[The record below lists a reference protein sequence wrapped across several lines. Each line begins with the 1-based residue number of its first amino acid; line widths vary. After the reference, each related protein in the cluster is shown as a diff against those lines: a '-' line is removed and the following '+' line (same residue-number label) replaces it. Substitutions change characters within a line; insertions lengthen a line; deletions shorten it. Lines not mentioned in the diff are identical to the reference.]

1 MRKSKKNKQKK
12 TYKRIKP
19 QKNEEKK
26 IDINSKPI
34 ASRKICFMTL
44 IFLIIAVCLVV
55 RIGYIQFFQTHDGVS
70 LKELASRQQTVNEV
84 ISPKRGSIYD
94 TNGKALAVSASVDTI
109 SINPKKIKDEN
120 KEKVATALSDIFE
133 LDYEDTLNKVKSE
146 SSVVTIAKKIE
157 QDKVS
162 QLQKWMSDNK
172 LTAGININ
180 EDTKRYYPYGSL
192 ASHVI
197 GFTGTD
203 GQGLYGIESKWQSTL
218 QGVSGKIVTVADG
231 KNKEISADASQY
243 VAVENGSDLYL
254 TLDVNIQSIL
264 EKYLEKGVSDAKASA
279 GSVIAMNPK
288 TGDILGMASYPY
300 YDLNSPFTLVSNYE
314 TKDMSSEDRAKSL
327 YTMWSDKNV
336 NTTYE
341 PGSTFKTIMSAI
353 ALEENITIAD
363 NPNDFS
369 CPGYIEVADRRIRC
383 ASHEVH
389 GTLSLKKALANSCN
403 VAFIQLGQRI
413 GTSTLYKYFSAFGL
427 FEKTGIA
434 LPGESSSVF
443 HDEKAVGPV
452 ELATTSFG
460 QRFEITPLQLITAV
474 SSIANGGTLMQPRI
488 VKQVI
493 NTNTENKTITN
504 LDTVPVRTVIS
515 KETADEVCKMME
527 YVVTDGSGKKGAV
540 KGYYIGGKTGTSES
554 TYSSNGNR
562 YDVSSVSYI
571 AIAPYN
577 DAEISILVVLYDPQV
592 KSSYGSTLVA
602 PIVGNM
608 LSEIL
613 PYMGIAAEGTSSG
626 TSSSNELISVP
637 DIKNKTITEATK
649 ILQNAGFKVNYS
661 GNEDA
666 NSTIVKEQVPAADSK
681 LYSNSTVILY
691 TAKNRTRTSVNV
703 PDLTGLSLAQAR
715 STLSSL
721 NLNLKYVGSGTV
733 SSQDIEKDTSVE
745 EGSVITVTLK

>member
-34 ASRKICFMTL
+34 ASRKLCFMTL
-44 IFLIIAVCLVV
+44 IFLIVAVCLVV

-146 SSVVTIAKKIE
+146 SSVVTIAKKVE

-474 SSIANGGTLMQPRI
+474 SSISNGGTLMQPRI

-540 KGYYIGGKTGTSES
+540 KGYYIGGKTGTSEA

-577 DAEISILVVLYDPQV
+577 DAEISILVVLYNPQV

-626 TSSSNELISVP
+626 TSSNNELISVP

-661 GNEDA
+661 GTEDA
-666 NSTIVKEQVPAADSK
+666 NSTIVKEQVPVADSK
-681 LYSNSTVILY
+681 LYLNSTIILY

>member
-34 ASRKICFMTL
+34 ASRKLCFMTL
-44 IFLIIAVCLVV
+44 IFLIVAVCLVV

-146 SSVVTIAKKIE
+146 SSVVTIAKKVE

-474 SSIANGGTLMQPRI
+474 SSISNGGTLMQPRI

-515 KETADEVCKMME
+515 KETD
-527 YVVTDGSGKKGAV
+527 DGICC
-540 KGYYIGGKTGTSES
+540 Y
-554 TYSSNGNR
+554 
-562 YDVSSVSYI
+562 
-571 AIAPYN
+571 
-577 DAEISILVVLYDPQV
+577 
-592 KSSYGSTLVA
+592 
-602 PIVGNM
+602 
-608 LSEIL
+608 
-613 PYMGIAAEGTSSG
+613 
-626 TSSSNELISVP
+626 
-637 DIKNKTITEATK
+637 
-649 ILQNAGFKVNYS
+649 
-661 GNEDA
+661 
-666 NSTIVKEQVPAADSK
+666 
-681 LYSNSTVILY
+681 
-691 TAKNRTRTSVNV
+691 
-703 PDLTGLSLAQAR
+703 
-715 STLSSL
+715 
-721 NLNLKYVGSGTV
+721 
-733 SSQDIEKDTSVE
+733 
-745 EGSVITVTLK
+745 

>member
-34 ASRKICFMTL
+34 ASRKLCFMTL
-44 IFLIIAVCLVV
+44 IFLIVAVCLVV

-146 SSVVTIAKKIE
+146 SSVVTIAKKVE

-314 TKDMSSEDRAKSL
+314 TKDMSSEDRTKSL

-474 SSIANGGTLMQPRI
+474 SSISNGGTLMQPRI

-540 KGYYIGGKTGTSES
+540 KGYYIGGKTGTSEA

-577 DAEISILVVLYDPQV
+577 DAEISILVVLYNPQV

-613 PYMGIAAEGTSSG
+613 PYMGIAAEGTTSG
-626 TSSSNELISVP
+626 TSSNNELISVP

-661 GNEDA
+661 GTEDA
-666 NSTIVKEQVPAADSK
+666 NSTIVKEQVPVADSK
-681 LYSNSTVILY
+681 LYSNSTIILY

-745 EGSVITVTLK
+745 EGSIITVTLK

>member
-12 TYKRIKP
+12 TYKRIKT

-44 IFLIIAVCLVV
+44 IFLIVAVCLVV

-146 SSVVTIAKKIE
+146 SSVVTIAKKVE

-314 TKDMSSEDRAKSL
+314 TKDMSSEDRTKSL

-474 SSIANGGTLMQPRI
+474 SSISNGGTLMQPRI

-540 KGYYIGGKTGTSES
+540 KGYYIGGKTGTSEA

-577 DAEISILVVLYDPQV
+577 DAEISILVVLYNPQV

-613 PYMGIAAEGTSSG
+613 PYMGIAAEGTTSG
-626 TSSSNELISVP
+626 TSSNNELISVP

-661 GNEDA
+661 GTEDA
-666 NSTIVKEQVPAADSK
+666 NSTIVKEQVPVADSK
-681 LYSNSTVILY
+681 LYSNSTIILY

>member
-12 TYKRIKP
+12 TYKKIKP

-44 IFLIIAVCLVV
+44 IFLIVAVCLVV

-146 SSVVTIAKKIE
+146 SSVVTIAKKVE

-180 EDTKRYYPYGSL
+180 EDSKRYYPYGSL

-474 SSIANGGTLMQPRI
+474 SSISNGGTLMQPRI

-540 KGYYIGGKTGTSES
+540 KGYYIGGKTGTSEA

-577 DAEISILVVLYDPQV
+577 DAEISILVVLYNPQV

-613 PYMGIAAEGTSSG
+613 PYMGIAAEGTTSG
-626 TSSSNELISVP
+626 TSSNNELISVP

-661 GNEDA
+661 GTEDA
-666 NSTIVKEQVPAADSK
+666 NSTIVKEQVPVADSK
-681 LYSNSTVILY
+681 LYSNSTIILY

-703 PDLTGLSLAQAR
+703 PDLTDLSLAQAR

>member
-44 IFLIIAVCLVV
+44 IFLIVAVCLVV

-146 SSVVTIAKKIE
+146 SSVVTIAKKVE

-474 SSIANGGTLMQPRI
+474 SSISNGGTLMQPRI

-540 KGYYIGGKTGTSES
+540 KGYYIGGKTGTSEA

-577 DAEISILVVLYDPQV
+577 DAEISILVVLYNPQV

-626 TSSSNELISVP
+626 TSSNNELISVP

-661 GNEDA
+661 GTEDA
-666 NSTIVKEQVPAADSK
+666 NSTIVKEQVPVADSK
-681 LYSNSTVILY
+681 LYSNSTIILY

>member
-34 ASRKICFMTL
+34 ASRKLCFMTL
-44 IFLIIAVCLVV
+44 IFLIVAVCLVV

-146 SSVVTIAKKIE
+146 SSVVTIAKKVE

-474 SSIANGGTLMQPRI
+474 SSISNGGTLMQPRI

-540 KGYYIGGKTGTSES
+540 KGYYIGGKTGTSEA

-577 DAEISILVVLYDPQV
+577 DAEISILVVLYNPQV

-626 TSSSNELISVP
+626 TSSNNELISVP

-661 GNEDA
+661 GTEDA
-666 NSTIVKEQVPAADSK
+666 NSTIVKEQVPVADSK
-681 LYSNSTVILY
+681 LYSNSTIILY

-703 PDLTGLSLAQAR
+703 PNLTGLSLAQAR

>member
-34 ASRKICFMTL
+34 ASRKLCFMTL
-44 IFLIIAVCLVV
+44 IFLIVAVCLVV

-146 SSVVTIAKKIE
+146 SSVVTIAKKVE

-353 ALEENITIAD
+353 ALEENITITD

-474 SSIANGGTLMQPRI
+474 SSISNGGTLMQPRI

-540 KGYYIGGKTGTSES
+540 KGYYIGGKTGTSEA

-577 DAEISILVVLYDPQV
+577 DAEISILVVLYNPQV

-626 TSSSNELISVP
+626 TSSNNELISVP

-661 GNEDA
+661 GTEDA
-666 NSTIVKEQVPAADSK
+666 NSTIVKEQVPVADSK
-681 LYSNSTVILY
+681 LYSNSTIILY

>member
-1 MRKSKKNKQKK
+1 MRKNKKNKQKK

-44 IFLIIAVCLVV
+44 IFLIVAVCLVV

-146 SSVVTIAKKIE
+146 SSVVTIAKKVE

-180 EDTKRYYPYGSL
+180 EDTKRYYPYGNL

-314 TKDMSSEDRAKSL
+314 TKDMSSEDKAKSL

-474 SSIANGGTLMQPRI
+474 SSISNGGTLMQPRI

-540 KGYYIGGKTGTSES
+540 KGYYIGGKTGTSEA

-577 DAEISILVVLYDPQV
+577 DAEISILVVLYNPQV

-613 PYMGIAAEGTSSG
+613 PYMGIAAEGTTSG
-626 TSSSNELISVP
+626 TSSNNELISVP

-661 GNEDA
+661 GTEDA
-666 NSTIVKEQVPAADSK
+666 NSTIVKEQVPVADSK
-681 LYSNSTVILY
+681 LYSNSTIILY

-703 PDLTGLSLAQAR
+703 PNLTDLSLAQAR

>member
-34 ASRKICFMTL
+34 ASRKLCFMTL
-44 IFLIIAVCLVV
+44 IFLIVAVCLVV

-146 SSVVTIAKKIE
+146 SSVVTIAKKVE

-474 SSIANGGTLMQPRI
+474 SSISNGGTLMQPRI

-540 KGYYIGGKTGTSES
+540 KGYYIGGKTGTSEA

-577 DAEISILVVLYDPQV
+577 DAEISILVVLYNPQV

-626 TSSSNELISVP
+626 TSSNNELISVP

-661 GNEDA
+661 GTEDA
-666 NSTIVKEQVPAADSK
+666 NSTIVKEQVPVADSK
-681 LYSNSTVILY
+681 LYSNSTIILY

>member
-44 IFLIIAVCLVV
+44 IFLIVAVCLVV

-146 SSVVTIAKKIE
+146 SSVVTIAKKVE

-474 SSIANGGTLMQPRI
+474 SSISNGGTLMQPRI

-540 KGYYIGGKTGTSES
+540 KGYYIGGKTGTSEA

-577 DAEISILVVLYDPQV
+577 DAEISILVVLYNPQV

-613 PYMGIAAEGTSSG
+613 PYMGIAAEGTTSG
-626 TSSSNELISVP
+626 TSSNNELISVP

-661 GNEDA
+661 GTEDA
-666 NSTIVKEQVPAADSK
+666 NSTIVKEQVPVADSK
-681 LYSNSTVILY
+681 LYSNSTIILY

>member
-34 ASRKICFMTL
+34 ASRKLCFMTL
-44 IFLIIAVCLVV
+44 IFLIVAVCLVV

-146 SSVVTIAKKIE
+146 SSVVTIAKKVE

-474 SSIANGGTLMQPRI
+474 SSISNGGTLMQPRI

-540 KGYYIGGKTGTSES
+540 KGYYIGGKTGTSEA

-577 DAEISILVVLYDPQV
+577 DAEISILVVLYNPQV

-626 TSSSNELISVP
+626 TSSNNELISVP

-661 GNEDA
+661 GTEDA
-666 NSTIVKEQVPAADSK
+666 NSTIVKEQVPVADSK
-681 LYSNSTVILY
+681 LYSNSTIILY

-721 NLNLKYVGSGTV
+721 NLNLKYVGSGAV

>member
-34 ASRKICFMTL
+34 ASRKLCFMTL
-44 IFLIIAVCLVV
+44 IFLIVAVCLVV

-146 SSVVTIAKKIE
+146 SSVVTIAKKVE

-474 SSIANGGTLMQPRI
+474 SSISNGGTLMQPRI

-540 KGYYIGGKTGTSES
+540 KGYYIGGKTGTSEA

-577 DAEISILVVLYDPQV
+577 DAEISILVVLYNPQV

-626 TSSSNELISVP
+626 TSSNNELISVP

-649 ILQNAGFKVNYS
+649 ILQNTGFKVNYS
-661 GNEDA
+661 GTEDA
-666 NSTIVKEQVPAADSK
+666 NSTIVKEQVPVADSK
-681 LYSNSTVILY
+681 LYSNSTIILY

-703 PDLTGLSLAQAR
+703 PNLTGLSLAQAR

>member
-44 IFLIIAVCLVV
+44 IFLIVAVCLAV

-146 SSVVTIAKKIE
+146 SSVVTIAKKVE

-314 TKDMSSEDRAKSL
+314 TKDMSSEDKTKTL

-353 ALEENITIAD
+353 ALEENITSTDKA
-363 NPNDFS
+363 NDFN

-389 GTLSLKKALANSCN
+389 GTQSLKKALANSCN